1 MKKIKNYILAFDV
14 FLMIVLAGL
23 LAEKGLQNVVSS
35 YTGQENVPAMQI
47 EKILDTEEIQEETK
61 ELPIELQEDANYME
75 LEEKK
80 IAITFDDGPNL
91 TYTPGL
97 LQGLRERNVK
107 ATFFVI
113 GKNAAEHPEL
123 IMEMKKDGHL
133 IGNHTYN
140 HIQLNDTNRE
150 VFKEELKKS
159 SETIKNITGEDTLYV
174 RPPYGSWDKDFE
186 KELNMFPVLWDIDPR
201 DWCSNDAGKIVET
214 VLSQAEEN
222 SIILLH
228 DQYDTSVA
236 AAFAIIDK
244 LKEEGYQFVTV
255 DEILFD

>member
-1 MKKIKNYILAFDV
+1 MKKIKNFILAFDV

-47 EKILDTEEIQEETK
+47 EGIPGTEEIQEETK

>member
-1 MKKIKNYILAFDV
+1 MKKLKNFLVAFDV
-14 FLMIVLAGL
+14 FLVLVLAGL
-23 LAEKGLQNVVSS
+23 WAEKSFQNVISS
-35 YTGQENVPAMQI
+35 YMELENVPAMQTEGI
-47 EKILDTEEIQEETK
+47 PDTEQTK
-61 ELPIELQEDANYME
+61 ELPTQIQEDTNYME

-80 IAITFDDGPNL
+80 IAITFDDGPNP

-97 LQGLRERNVK
+97 LQGLRDRNVK
-107 ATFFVI
+107 ATFFII
-113 GKNAAEHPEL
+113 GKNAEANPEL
-123 IMEMKKDGHL
+123 IQEIQKDGHL

-140 HIQLNDTNRE
+140 HTQLNNSNRE
-150 VFKEELKKS
+150 AFKEELKQC
-159 SETIKNITGEDTLYV
+159 SEAIKNITGEETLFV
-174 RPPYGSWDKDFE
+174 RPPYGSWDKEIE

-214 VLSQAEEN
+214 VLNQAEEN

-228 DQYDTSVA
+228 DQYDSSIA
-236 AAFAIIDK
+236 AAFAIIDR

>member
-1 MKKIKNYILAFDV
+1 MKKIKNFLVAFDV
-14 FLMIVLAGL
+14 FLVLVLAGL
-23 LAEKGLQNVVSS
+23 WAEKSFQNAISS
-35 YTGQENVPAMQI
+35 YMEQENVPAMQTEGI
-47 EKILDTEEIQEETK
+47 TDTEETK
-61 ELPIELQEDANYME
+61 EETKEPPTQVQEDTNYME

-97 LQGLRERNVK
+97 LQGLRDRNVK
-107 ATFFVI
+107 ATFFII
-113 GKNAAEHPEL
+113 GKNAAAHPEL
-123 IMEMKKDGHL
+123 IQEIQKDGHL

-140 HIQLNDTNRE
+140 HTQLNNSNRDA
-150 VFKEELKKS
+150 FKEELKQC
-159 SETIKNITGEDTLYV
+159 SEVIQSITGEETLYV
-174 RPPYGSWDKDFE
+174 RPPYGSWDKEIE

-201 DWCSNDAGKIVET
+201 DWCSNDAGKIVEA
-214 VLSQAEEN
+214 VISQAEEN

-228 DQYDTSVA
+228 DQYDSSVA
-236 AAFAIIDK
+236 AAFAIIDR

>member
-1 MKKIKNYILAFDV
+1 MKNFKNFLAAFDV
-14 FLMIVLAGL
+14 VMVFVLAGL
-23 LAEKGLQNVVSS
+23 WAEKNMLQMVSS
-35 YTGQENVPAMQI
+35 YMEREGENVPAMQTEQI
-47 EKILDTEEIQEETK
+47 QKKQGDTEEPIKIQEDT
-61 ELPIELQEDANYME
+61 NYFE
-75 LEEKK
+75 LEDKK

-123 IMEMKKDGHL
+123 IEEMKKDGHL
-133 IGNHTYN
+133 IGNHTYY
-140 HIQLNDTNRE
+140 HIQLNDSNRE
-150 VFKEELKKS
+150 VFKEELKKN
-159 SETIKNITGEDTLYV
+159 SETIRNITGEDTLYV

-201 DWCSNDAGKIVET
+201 DWCSSDAGKVVET

-228 DQYDTSVA
+228 DQYDTSIA